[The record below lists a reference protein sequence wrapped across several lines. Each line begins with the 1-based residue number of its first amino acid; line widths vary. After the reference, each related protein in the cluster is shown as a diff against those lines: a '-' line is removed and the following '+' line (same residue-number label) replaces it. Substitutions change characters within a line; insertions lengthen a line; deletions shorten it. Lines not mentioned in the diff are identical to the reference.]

1 MGTTTLTVT
10 EILAGTVLQDT
21 MHDLDI
27 TSAETIVKSQL
38 HADSC
43 ISSQIAGELIA
54 LVWSQACWHY
64 HKSHIVLGIGH
75 VFAAELDILRLDFRI
90 VDDSLFAGCTQSTIS
105 YIVTGTDKLVQVM
118 KTDTAKL
125 PRFWLYTAP
134 PKLLVSFYK

>member
-1 MGTTTLTVT
+1 MGTTALTVT
-10 EILAGTVLQDT
+10 EILTGIVLQDT
-21 MHDLDI
+21 VRDLDI
-27 TSAETIVKSQL
+27 TSAESIVKSQL
-38 HADSC
+38 HSDSC
-43 ISSQIAGELIA
+43 ISSQIVSELIL

-64 HKSHIVLGIGH
+64 SKSHIVLGIGH
-75 VFAAELDILRLDFRI
+75 VSDSELDTLRLNFRI

-105 YIVTGTDKLVQVM
+105 YVVTGTDKLVQVM